1 MIQNTIFLYKVKNPV
16 FGEFDVQTDEQFPSM
31 GSRERV
37 VELYN
42 QHFKDTPYAKEH
54 PEVLEQT
61 ECVSDRPQV
70 LAVLFSENK
79 ILQMI

>member
-16 FGEFDVQTDEQFPSM
+16 FGEFDVQTDERFPSM

-54 PEVLEQT
+54 PE
-61 ECVSDRPQV
+61 CVSDRPQV

-79 ILQMI
+79 ILEMI